1 MEMAK
6 TNGWAVTCSPSS
18 SRNVHSKYT
27 RCTELRHVSDPDVY
41 KLAILLDS
49 NSCWRKLM
57 SIIPKHLDAQACSA
71 PGALNLKE
79 IVKKVG
85 YKYTGQEIGLIENE
99 RLSSGQSLSEVMINE
114 WKTSGKQ
121 HERPTVG
128 VLLQLLIEAEIYSA
142 ADHVAEHFLNG
153 K

>member
-6 TNGWAVTCSPSS
+6 TNGWA
-18 SRNVHSKYT
+18 RNANLKTYT
-27 RCTELRHVSDPDVY
+27 RCTELRHVADNDIY
-41 KLAILLDS
+41 KLAELLDS

-57 SIIPKHLDAQACSA
+57 GIIPKHLDAQACSA
-71 PGALNLKE
+71 PGALNPEKLVTME
-79 IVKKVG
+79 KK
-85 YKYTGQEIGLIENE
+85 YNARQIDQIDKE
-99 RLSSGQSLSEVMINE
+99 RLSPGQRLSEIMINE
-114 WKTSGKQ
+114 WKTSGQK

-128 VLLQLLIEAEIYSA
+128 VLLQLLVQAEIYSA